1 MFESWFD
8 AKEMQENVEST
19 NQMIL
24 EQERKNNIVN
34 MLQQIILPFLR

>member
-1 MFESWFD
+1 
-8 AKEMQENVEST
+8 MQENVEST